1 MLRSHHFADVS
12 PPAALSMRES
22 GIALKDPLDSRWSLA
37 EGDELVRLKG
47 GVTEWAISVQ
57 LADNGGRDI
66 LTIAHLGIE
75 GLKAAVA
82 AGSAASVAMIYGK
95 KVGAEIKKLSQIK
108 DKANPLWQARE
119 DLRRDCTDTAQARPM
134 GLGLLGIGNSDADD
148 DGDHD
153 PVNQRIAALV
163 KPENKSLLT
172 PTEIAITVRLWDKV
186 PSFFGHSTEPFQ
198 HFEARSTMT
207 RVPAPPRSAKDS
219 KLQVLSIGMAKTG
232 WRFLVPLPAA
242 DVVLNPEWRIAPG
255 NDLLDHFLQLLLID
269 IFFV

>member
-22 GIALKDPLDSRWSLA
+22 GIALNNPLDSRWSLA

-47 GVTEWAISVQ
+47 GATEWAISVQ

-134 GLGLLGIGNSDADD
+134 GLGLLGISNGDADD

-186 PSFFGHSTEPFQ
+186 PSFFGHGTFPASRGSL
-198 HFEARSTMT
+198 HHDASSRSTT
-207 RVPAPPRSAKDS
+207 IRERFQTTSAVYRHGKN
-219 KLQVLSIGMAKTG
+219 G